1 MMLER
6 FFLTVL
12 MLTGALAAFAQ
23 EPLPLT
29 DEDYEKVSAA
39 KATKQGF
46 SFVPLPIMGYNSD
59 LGFQFGACADIHQ
72 YGREPSLF
80 PDFLYHIHFEGSYY
94 TKGQVLLHGQY
105 DSSHLIPGVDF
116 VASLTWQKDP
126 LFQFYGFDGF
136 VSPYDPEIDRRGGNA
151 YYCFNRNMIR
161 FLTSMQGSFGGNWGW
176 MAGLNY
182 RYVESG
188 ILDFQGYDSSNTL
201 FGRYLDAGVI
211 DASELTGHTAD
222 LIAGIKYDTRDF
234 DPYPTKGIWAEAYLN
249 GSPDFAASGHSF
261 LKASLRW
268 RHYITPGPDWLTL
281 AYHLGY
287 QTTLLGNTPFYMAH
301 NISTIRIRQTCTEGL
316 GGVNTVRG
324 VMMNRIIG
332 DAYAWGNF
340 EVRMR
345 LFTFHVLGM
354 ELGIA
359 ANPFFDVGMI
369 TKPYRLEEMAS
380 LSSMDVSSLRKLA
393 LKPHASAGAGLKFS
407 IDKNYILSLEWG
419 VPFDSQDGRSSL
431 YFTSDFVF

>member
-1 MMLER
+1 MLKR
-6 FFLTVL
+6 LLLAASV
-12 MLTGALAAFAQ
+12 LTGALAAYAQ

-29 DEDYEKVSAA
+29 DEDYSKVSRA
-39 KATKQGF
+39 KAAKQGF

-94 TKGQVLLHGQY
+94 TKGQLLLHGQY

-136 VSPYDPEIDRRGGNA
+136 VSPYDPALDRHDGSA

-161 FLTSMQGSFGGNWGW
+161 FLTSMQGNIAGAWGW

-182 RYVESG
+182 RYVKSG
-188 ILDFQGYDSSNTL
+188 ILDFKGYDSDNTL

-211 DASELTGHTAD
+211 DQSELEGHTAD

-234 DPYPTKGIWAEAYLN
+234 EPNPTKGIWAEAYLN
-249 GSPDFAASGHSF
+249 GSPDFTASGHSF

-268 RHYITPGPDWLTL
+268 RQYLTPGPDWLTI

-287 QTTLLGNTPFYMAH
+287 QATLLGRTPFYMAH

-316 GGVNTVRG
+316 GGVNTIRG

-332 DAYAWGNF
+332 DSYAWANF
-340 EVRMR
+340 ELRFR
-345 LFTFHVLGM
+345 LLTFNVLGM

-369 TKPYRLEEMAS
+369 TKPYRLDEIAS
-380 LSSMDVSSLRKLA
+380 LTGEDAARLRKLA
-393 LKPHASAGAGLKFS
+393 MKPHAGTGAGLKFS
-407 IDKNYILSLEWG
+407 IDKNYILSFEWG
-419 VPFDSQDGRSSL
+419 VPLNKDDGRSSI